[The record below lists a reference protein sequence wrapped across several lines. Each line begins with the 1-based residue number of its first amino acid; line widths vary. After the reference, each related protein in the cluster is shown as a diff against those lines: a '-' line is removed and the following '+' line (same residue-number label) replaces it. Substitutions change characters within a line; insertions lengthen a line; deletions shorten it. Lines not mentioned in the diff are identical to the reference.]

1 VAGAARKAGAGA
13 GVSELGALLARRIR
27 AMGPLSLAEYMS
39 ESLLHPRLGYYAT
52 RDPLGARGDFI
63 TAPEVSQIFGE
74 LVGLWCADTWEK
86 MGRPPSVIVAE
97 LGPGRGTLLADA
109 LRAWRGA
116 PDFRR
121 ALSLHLVERSP
132 VLRAAQRA
140 ALADAATHWHDD
152 IAGLPDGPLIVVANE
167 FLDALPIRQLVRGAT
182 GWHERRVA
190 LAGDGASLAFAL
202 DPGPS
207 IDAAALVPAAL
218 ADAPPG
224 SPFETRPAALA
235 LGAALG
241 ARLAAQGGAALVV
254 DYGHCP
260 SACGDTLQAL
270 RRHRRHDVLADPGE
284 ADLTAHVDF
293 AAFAEAAIAAGA
305 RAWGPVPQGAFLAS
319 LGMAERAARLLAR
332 AKPAQIAPIESGC
345 RRLLDPGN
353 MGTLFKAL
361 ALADPGLPAPAGLA
375 QEYVP

>member
-1 VAGAARKAGAGA
+1 VAGAAREAGSGA
-13 GVSELGALLARRIR
+13 GVNELGALLARRIR
-27 AMGPLSLAEYMS
+27 AAGPLSLAEYMS
-39 ESLLHPRLGYYAT
+39 EALLHPRLGYYAT
-52 RDPLGARGDFI
+52 RDPFGARGDFI

-74 LVGLWCADTWEK
+74 LIGLWCADAWEK
-86 MGRPPSVIVAE
+86 LGRPPSVVVAE

-109 LRAWRGA
+109 LRAWRAA

-140 ALADAATHWHDD
+140 GLADAAARWHDSID
-152 IAGLPDGPLIVVANE
+152 SLPDGPLILIANE
-167 FLDALPIRQLVRGAT
+167 FLDALPIRQLVRGQA
-182 GWHERRVA
+182 GWHERRVT

-202 DPGPS
+202 DPAPS
-207 IDAAALVPAAL
+207 LDAAALVPGAL

-224 SPFETRPAALA
+224 SLFETRPAALA

-241 ARLAAQGGAALVV
+241 ARLAVQGGMALVI

-270 RRHRRHDVLADPGE
+270 RRHRRRDALTEPGE

-293 AAFAEAAIAAGA
+293 AGFAEAAIAAGA
-305 RAWGPVPQGAFLAS
+305 RAWGPVPQGAFRTA
-319 LGMAERAARLLAR
+319 LGMAERAARLLAL
-332 AKPAQIAPIESGC
+332 AEPAQIAAIESGC
-345 RRLLDPGN
+345 RRLLDPAE

-361 ALADPGLPAPAGLA
+361 ALADPGLSAPAGLA
-375 QEYVP
+375 KEYIA